1 VEGGGGGGGGV
12 AISDS
17 SDCYIAAVT
26 PKVTKENTLFMLMYQ
41 VSGIYLSAVAP
52 SLPDYQCTGR
62 VPKTRR
68 HIKVHNVLLWSVV
81 RSCFSICFCWEYIP
95 QLVRCSSLFEIC
107 WEHILDECICKR
119 INSQPDRDHEWDGD
133 SENDI

>member
-1 VEGGGGGGGGV
+1 VCGGGEGGV

-17 SDCYIAAVT
+17 LDCYIAAVT
-26 PKVTKENTLFMLMYQ
+26 PKVTKENTLFMLYQ
-41 VSGIYLSAVAP
+41 VSGIYLSTVAP

-81 RSCFSICFCWEYIP
+81 RSCFSICFCWVYIP
-95 QLVRCSSLFEIC
+95 QQVRCSSLFEIC
-107 WEHILDECICKR
+107 WEHILDECIWKR